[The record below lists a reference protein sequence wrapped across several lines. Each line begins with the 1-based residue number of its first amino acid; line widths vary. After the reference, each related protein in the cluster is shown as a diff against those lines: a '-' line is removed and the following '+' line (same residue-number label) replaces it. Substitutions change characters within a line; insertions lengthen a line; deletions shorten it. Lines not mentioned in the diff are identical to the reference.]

1 MSLFFFFSVEVS
13 NVKHT
18 ERQWGAVEEQT
29 LDPNGPADP
38 PLSLCIWV
46 TLGVHNPQWMTVPS
60 SVKMRVKRPF
70 FVLLIFYNKN
80 VRRIQWN
87 KVLLHLSLLNTLS
100 MHLLINVWFEV
111 SPKIWSFTAST
122 SPGRRPREDLKTH
135 ILVPLS
141 VYAFML
147 FNQSWNLWS
156 AWQTVCFSN
165 PLSPLSVHA
174 AFNLIFF
181 KPTLLWLNLN
191 SQQVVLTRTVLRAC
205 LVAQMG
211 KNPPA
216 MWETWIWSLGWED
229 PLEEGMAT
237 HQCSCLEN
245 PHGQRSLVGYSPWG
259 SKESDVTEAA

>member
-1 MSLFFFFSVEVS
+1 MKQGTTSSLSTQYPFNAPAHQCLV
-13 NVKHT
+13 
-18 ERQWGAVEEQT
+18 WGQSK
-29 LDPNGPADP
+29 N
-38 PLSLCIWV
+38 
-46 TLGVHNPQWMTVPS
+46 
-60 SVKMRVKRPF
+60 
-70 FVLLIFYNKN
+70 LIFHC
-80 VRRIQWN
+80 
-87 KVLLHLSLLNTLS
+87 LHLT
-100 MHLLINVWFEV
+100 
-111 SPKIWSFTAST
+111 
-122 SPGRRPREDLKTH
+122 GRHPREDLKTH

-191 SQQVVLTRTVLRAC
+191 SQPVVLTRTVLRAC

-216 MWETWIWSLGWED
+216 MWETWIWSLSWED

-259 SKESDVTEAA
+259 SKKSDVTEAA